1 MQVTLEFSCN
11 DDAPVNLAELRFH
24 IPTTDLTGDTDPAEQ
39 FKEQVV
45 KKANIVTTSTGDAVA
60 IFREI
65 HSLSP
70 RGRYDIKMVN
80 IKISLVQIL
89 YCQNIVFSILPS
101 STFTARHLITRS
113 RQER

>member
-80 IKISLVQIL
+80 IKILSKPQFVSS
-89 YCQNIVFSILPS
+89 NIVFSILPS
-101 STFTARHLITRS
+101 STFTARHLTIRS
-113 RQER
+113 RLER